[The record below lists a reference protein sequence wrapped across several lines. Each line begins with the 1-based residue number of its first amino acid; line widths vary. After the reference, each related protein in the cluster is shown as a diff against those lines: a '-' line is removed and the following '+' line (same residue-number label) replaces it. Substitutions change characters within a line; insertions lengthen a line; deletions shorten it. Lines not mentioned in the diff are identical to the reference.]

1 MPVPPA
7 LPARSPL
14 RPRRPTL
21 VVDDNTMP
29 PVDRHK
35 PLPDPHRDASP
46 PPLTKRQHALH
57 ELLSSERAYASDLAL
72 VREVHIPLALGQPTS
87 FAVSTPNSS
96 GSSSARSS
104 TTDVGVAMTLDDVKL
119 IFGNIADIAVF
130 SELFCEALEDALGE
144 LLEEGKGDDH
154 VGSLFLSIIPEL
166 ERLYKQYITRHPSAL
181 THLQELPQT
190 AAVQN
195 YLARTQAIA
204 SSLSHAWD
212 LSSLLIKPVQR
223 LLKYPLLLAAI
234 IDETPD
240 THPDKAN
247 LREARKQMEEAAR
260 NVNEGRRRAE
270 VVRDVLSSAAKK
282 KHVVSVTKLKSLR
295 APPAKAHEDAVLVEH
310 LQNQLYDIDEF
321 ARKFAKD
328 VVEWV
333 AATIHVTRLFHTW
346 AIGFANVLGL
356 TEEQPS
362 EAFNAFLNVI
372 ENHLMAICADLDA
385 VINERFLKELTVLLS
400 TMTTPMKL
408 LHSMNEQAPY
418 HYHLLNV
425 NISSKNRPPPSLLAA
440 STNYLALRGQLA
452 AELPT
457 YVTLLHRGLLVFVQ
471 RLTTIQTEFWSKV
484 RNQWLLLWEMLRLEE
499 ELNVTAEETSNV
511 WFARWIEIDEMV
523 SLLPIMQTPAP
534 EYASQDH
541 RYSQNPPPSYT
552 SNSPPASTSH
562 SSIVPDSPHAPS
574 IDSFF
579 ASSLSG
585 GYFGGVDGMAYE
597 HAERVAAGATDRGR
611 HKEHDKDK
619 KKKSAAQARNAI
631 SALSALESSAFISSP
646 TPLSPR
652 SGTSSDLSSGGGK
665 KSITKRESSE
675 SLSSKATAKS
685 PKHQPNSPK
694 QLHQPLNQYRG
705 SRPYQQHLAKYGR
718 IPRTK
723 SMPLPYHPESSA
735 ANSAAVRNSG
745 GRERSLSHR
754 RRSGGKEKDDGKKR
768 LSENST
774 RSNTSRGESIERSKK
789 DKEKPSSR
797 ARSGSIKSITSFFTS
812 NNNHHKRDSHGD
824 PGIPN
829 HNTPQP
835 RDSWALKPAKY
846 MCQVVHPCKPP
857 MTGSTPLSYF
867 SFPFFTLRDEEL
879 YDVLQEAGHPS
890 LHPNLPL
897 KVEEGEEDCLL
908 LCRAYDGSVGWALAS
923 FLEPI

>member
-523 SLLPIMQTPAP
+523 SLLPIMQSVTSFSSRKLRSVSREGARAREREFETDDP
-534 EYASQDH
+534 E
-541 RYSQNPPPSYT
+541 
-552 SNSPPASTSH
+552 
-562 SSIVPDSPHAPS
+562 
-574 IDSFF
+574 
-579 ASSLSG
+579 
-585 GYFGGVDGMAYE
+585 
-597 HAERVAAGATDRGR
+597 
-611 HKEHDKDK
+611 

-652 SGTSSDLSSGGGK
+652 SGTSSDLSSGGGR

-723 SMPLPYHPESSA
+723 SMPLPYHPVEGQVCEQYEQARRDAGEWSEFADEDGSDLFYHV
-735 ANSAAVRNSG
+735 AVDPNEVYE
-745 GRERSLSHR
+745 ER
-754 RRSGGKEKDDGKKR
+754 KEKDDGKKR

-812 NNNHHKRDSHGD
+812 NNNNHHKRDSHGD